1 MLTRLSPPSR
11 EEFCVSDA
19 DLQGLQAAAR
29 QLLLHVGQRQL
40 PARAPAALVLLLAL
54 CHPPAPVHCSLH
66 PDSQPPAERRPPL
79 VPQLLQCPQAGH
91 ELHSGLTQVRPHVH
105 SNIYSGFHFALGD
118 YICASFSSS
127 VLYFL
132 GYSNEEMEGQSWY
145 SLVHPEDLSSLAESH
160 QSLGEYAHMLSLN
173 IRGNSCTRPDDLI
186 RCFDS
191 SAGR

>member
-1 MLTRLSPPSR
+1 MLTCLLSPSR

-19 DLQGLQAAAR
+19 NLQGLQAAAR
-29 QLLLHVGQRQL
+29 RLLLHVGQRQL
-40 PARAPAALVLLLAL
+40 PVAAPAALVLLLAP
-54 CHPPAPVHCSLH
+54 CHRPATVHCSLH
-66 PDSQPPAERRPPL
+66 PNSRPPAEGRPPL

-91 ELHSGLTQVRPHVH
+91 ELHSGVTQVRPHVH
-105 SNIYSGFHFALGD
+105 MNIYSGFHFALGN
-118 YICASFSSS
+118 YIWASFSFS

-173 IRGNSCTRPDDLI
+173 SCNRPDNLF